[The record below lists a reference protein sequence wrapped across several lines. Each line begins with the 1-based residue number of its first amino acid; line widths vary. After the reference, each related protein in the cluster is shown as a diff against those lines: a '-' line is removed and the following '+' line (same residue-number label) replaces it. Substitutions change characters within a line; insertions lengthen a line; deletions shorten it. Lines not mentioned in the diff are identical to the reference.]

1 MIVTLTPNPSVDRTI
16 EVETLVRGAVLRARS
31 SRVDPGGK
39 GVNISRALAANG
51 RKTRAVL
58 PAGGWEGEQLA
69 ALLGPQDVPV
79 VVVPVAGSVRANVSV
94 VEPDGTVTKLNER
107 GPELSEA
114 EVEAVTAVTVA
125 AAEDAEWLAVSGSL
139 PPGAPADFYARV
151 VERLGTAR
159 PREVSGGPD
168 RPHRSVK
175 VAVDSSGPPLVAAL
189 AAGPDL
195 VKPNRE
201 ELAEAT
207 GRSIRTLGE
216 VVEAAEELRDRG
228 AAAVLASLGAD
239 GAVLVDASGATFG
252 SATVERPRS
261 AVGAG
266 DAMLAGFLAGGG
278 SGPAALT
285 EALAWGAAAAS
296 LPGSRMPTPTDL
308 DHAAVRLADRIDPDR
323 PLKERS

>member
-16 EVETLVRGAVLRARS
+16 EVDALHQGAVQRARS

-39 GVNISRALAANG
+39 GVNVSRALAANG

-69 ALLGPQDVPV
+69 ALLAEAGVEV
-79 VVVPVAGSVRANVSV
+79 MVVPVAGSVRANVSV
-94 VEPDGTVTKLNER
+94 VEPDGTVTKLNEL
-107 GPELSEA
+107 GPPLTEA
-114 EVEAVTAVTVA
+114 EIEAVLAATVA
-125 AAEDAEWLAVSGSL
+125 AAADAEWLAVSGSL
-139 PPGAPADFYARV
+139 PPGAPIDFYAGV
-151 VERLGTAR
+151 VERLGTAT
-159 PREVSGGPD
+159 
-168 RPHRSVK
+168 VK
-175 VAVDSSGPPLVAAL
+175 VAVDSSGAPLVAAL

-207 GRSIRTLGE
+207 GRAIATLGE
-216 VVEAAEELRDRG
+216 VVDAAEELRSRG
-228 AAAVLASLGAD
+228 PKAVLASLGAD
-239 GAVLVDASGATFG
+239 GAVLVEATGATFG
-252 SATVERPRS
+252 SAVVERPRS

-278 SGPAALT
+278 SGPDALA

-296 LPGSRMPTPTDL
+296 LPGSRMPTPDDL
-308 DHAAVRLADRIDPDR
+308 DHAAVRLADQIDRAR